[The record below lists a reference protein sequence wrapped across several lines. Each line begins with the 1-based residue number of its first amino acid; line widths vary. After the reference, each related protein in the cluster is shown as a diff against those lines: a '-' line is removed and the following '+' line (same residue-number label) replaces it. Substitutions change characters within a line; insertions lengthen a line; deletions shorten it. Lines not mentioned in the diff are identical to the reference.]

1 MENEKIELIEETD
14 LAQFELSEDEEENNK
29 IKDELLGILQN
40 KILELNQENNLL
52 RSNLSYLGSIKEKYI
67 VLLGLTK
74 DFQTEVRN
82 LKAGQ
87 GQVTTKLVGELEE
100 FKVKFETLRENHVAL
115 QTKVETGYKPRI
127 NNLEKQLEKTS
138 TSKLTKT
145 ETKKE

>member
-67 VLLGLTK
+67 CLL
-74 DFQTEVRN
+74 
-82 LKAGQ
+82 
-87 GQVTTKLVGELEE
+87 
-100 FKVKFETLRENHVAL
+100 
-115 QTKVETGYKPRI
+115 Y
-127 NNLEKQLEKTS
+127 TS
-138 TSKLTKT
+138 DAAD
-145 ETKKE
+145 E

>member
-14 LAQFELSEDEEENNK
+14 LTQFELSEDEEENNK

-52 RSNLSYLGSIKEKYI
+52 RSNLSYLGNIKEKYI

-74 DFQTEVRN
+74 EFQTEVRN

-100 FKVKFETLRENHVAL
+100 FKIKFETLRENHVAL
-115 QTKVETGYKPRI
+115 QSTVETGYKPRI

-138 TSKLTKT
+138 TSKVTKT